1 MKKATIHRGTVVLAA
16 IAAFTLFH
24 WMTGA
29 EAQSS
34 GQQQP
39 PAQTSAAPQEKT
51 VDQTRK
57 NIQALKGLPDSQL
70 LSVMNMFA
78 ASLGVRC
85 DFCHVRT
92 GNEWAYDKDDKKA
105 KQTARKMIEMT
116 INLNKVS
123 FEGKPEVSCF
133 SCHVGHEHPLVV
145 PPLPRSLPPR
155 EEGRRPAEAWPTPQQ
170 IIDKYVA
177 AVGGKEA
184 AAKLKTRVIKGS
196 YANAQG
202 NTLPMEMW
210 FEAPSKLLITVN
222 GQQENFTQALNG
234 DAGWM
239 KMGERQRNM
248 DAGEIARI
256 RSLAVGLGALQLKE
270 PYPRLTFGGKEKIGD
285 REAFILRTITPDRR
299 RVRLYFDVET
309 GLLLRRYTLTD
320 TPVGSDPEQID
331 FEDYRDVDGIKM
343 PFSIRVSYLVLQA
356 SATYK
361 LTEVKHNAAIEESK
375 FTPSK

>member
-1 MKKATIHRGTVVLAA
+1 MKKTTTLRGTVVLAA

-29 EAQSS
+29 EAQSPD
-34 GQQQP
+34 QQQP
-39 PAQTSAAPQEKT
+39 QAQTSAAPQEKT

-70 LSVMNMFA
+70 LSVMNIFA

-85 DFCHVRT
+85 DFCHVRQ
-92 GNEWAYDKDDKKA
+92 GNEWAYEKDDKKN

-116 INLNKVS
+116 INLNKAS

-133 SCHVGHEHPLVV
+133 TCHVGHEHPPTVA
-145 PPLPRSLPPR
+145 PLPRALPPR
-155 EEGRRPAEAWPTPQQ
+155 EEARRPAEAWPTPQQ

-196 YANAQG
+196 YVNVQG

-222 GQQENFTQALNG
+222 GQQGVITQALNG
-234 DAGWM
+234 DAGWV
-239 KMGERQRNM
+239 KMGERQREM
-248 DAGEIARI
+248 DMGEIARL
-256 RSLAVGLGALQLKE
+256 RSLALGLGALQLKE

-285 REAFILRTITPDRR
+285 REAFILRTMTPDRR
-299 RVRLYFDVET
+299 SVRLYFDTET
-309 GLLLRRYTLTD
+309 GLLLRRYTLTT
-320 TPVGSDPEQID
+320 TPVGQDPEQLD
-331 FEDYRDVDGIKM
+331 FEDYRDVDGIKV
-343 PFSIRVSYLVLQA
+343 PFSIRVSYLMLQP

-361 LTEVKHNAAIEESK
+361 LAEVKHNAAIEESK
-375 FTPSK
+375 FAPSK